1 MPEKRLLL
9 FNLRTDLDDHILGFT
24 SGWIAALLAHY
35 DAVDV
40 ITMHRGRTAFDGRV
54 RVYSLGRERGWAA
67 PLRLL
72 AFYGHLLRLLPS
84 RRYQAVFS
92 HMTPLLS
99 VLAAPLLA
107 LFRLRLVTWY
117 THRQRH
123 PQIIWA
129 ARLSWRVVS
138 AVESSF
144 PIPTPKLRA
153 LGHGIPTDFFTPVA
167 DEDAPAD
174 EPPLLALVARL
185 TPIKRQHLLIEAL
198 ALADPQARLVLVG
211 GVPDGYEADYARQL
225 RAQAAALGLGE
236 RLIFAGEQTPD
247 QVRAWYRRAALA
259 FNLSPVGLFD
269 KAALEGMACAVPTLV
284 CNPAFAPL
292 LGAQGAA
299 LLLPEDLEAP
309 QLAQAIRAWLARPA
323 AERRGLGL
331 ALRRAVVEQH
341 SLERL
346 AARLARLL
354 ATGEP

>member
-1 MPEKRLLL
+1 MAEKHLLL
-9 FNLRTDLDDHILGFT
+9 FNLRTDLDDPILGFT
-24 SGWIAALLAHY
+24 SGWITALLAHY
-35 DAVDV
+35 DAIDV
-40 ITMHRGRTAFDGRV
+40 ITMHRGRTAFDERV
-54 RVYSLGRERGWAA
+54 RVFSLGRERRWPA

-72 AFYGHLLRLLPS
+72 AFYGHLLRLLLS
-84 RRYQAVFS
+84 RRYQAAFS
-92 HMTPLLS
+92 HMAPLLS
-99 VLAAPLLA
+99 ILAAPLLS
-107 LFRLRLVTWY
+107 LFELRLVTWY

-123 PQIIWA
+123 RQIIWA

-153 LGHGIPTDFFTPVA
+153 LGHGIPTNFFSPDEAAPV
-167 DEDAPAD
+167 D

-198 ALADPQARLVLVG
+198 TLLGLDSRLVLVG
-211 GVPDGYEADYARQL
+211 SVPDGYEADYAHQL
-225 RAQAAALGLGE
+225 RRQVARLGLEG
-236 RLIFAGEQTPD
+236 RVIFAGAQTPD
-247 QVRAWYRRAALA
+247 QVRAWYRRASLA

-292 LGAQGAA
+292 LGEEGAG
-299 LLLPEDLEAP
+299 LLLPEDLDAA
-309 QLAQAIRAWLARPA
+309 QLAQAIRAWLARPL
-323 AERRGLGL
+323 AERRALGM

-346 AARLARLL
+346 AARLARVL
-354 ATGEP
+354 ASGEA